1 MSLTTNTQDLLKSQ
15 HDQMN
20 ELKKMYHIFFELKN
34 EKSRLAMM
42 HSVLLL
48 EVQQLDVLQPEVLQ
62 SDILQP
68 KVLQP
73 EVCTTCSQTSTIT
86 QQAYFTIST
95 ASSTKYTKFGYAC
108 KGTGVSVNSSRH
120 MGFFVFILN
129 ATEMISV

>member
-15 HDQMN
+15 HDRMN
-20 ELKKMYHIFFELKN
+20 SKKMYHIFFELKN

-42 HSVLLL
+42 RSVLLL
-48 EVQQLDVLQPEVLQ
+48 EVQQLEVLQPEVLQ

-108 KGTGVSVNSSRH
+108 KGTGVSVNSRH

-129 ATEMISV
+129 TTEKITV